1 VIGFIPSAITWIVTL
16 EGKAMRDPHFADFIL
31 GVLVGF
37 TLGASLTAIAWAF
50 SD

>member
-1 VIGFIPSAITWIVTL
+1 
-16 EGKAMRDPHFADFIL
+16 MRDPHFADFIL

-37 TLGASLTAIAWAF
+37 TLGASLTALVWAF

>member
-1 VIGFIPSAITWIVTL
+1 
-16 EGKAMRDPHFADFIL
+16 MRDPHFADFIL

-37 TLGASLTAIAWAF
+37 TLGASLTAIAWAL